1 MKFLICLLVTVTA
14 TGWLSG
20 CSSGSTAPAAATP
33 PPAATVNGLDTPKS
47 VSVVTAN

>member
-1 MKFLICLLVTVTA
+1 MKYSICLLMTVMA
-14 TGWLSG
+14 TGSLCG
-20 CSSGSTAPAAATP
+20 CSSGSTAPVASTP